1 MSLHVIKNPMPTVEQ
16 MRRFLGVSRERV
28 EAVRRI
34 MAEDDDL
41 SVKSRSSKKAPAKRA
56 VKKSVKSR

>member
-1 MSLHVIKNPMPTVEQ
+1 MSLHVVKNPMPTVEQ

-34 MAEDDDL
+34 MEEDDDL
-41 SVKSRSSKKAPAKRA
+41 PVKNSSSRKAPAKRA
-56 VKKSVKSR
+56 AKKSVTSR